1 MRLSVQSFQRK
12 FDPKDKNIEKKVDEY
27 SKTLI
32 QQIDTLS
39 KIAEAF
45 SNFAKMPSQNLET
58 LNIVQVVERALEIF
72 PSDQVKFNSMATKIL
87 VTADKDQVNRVV
99 TNLVKNAI
107 QSIPE
112 HRTPKIQVILEE
124 DPNDVQIRVKDNGTG
139 IEESIGEKIFQPKFT
154 TKTSGMGL
162 GLPMVKNII
171 ETYRGTI
178 SFETHLGEGTTFTL
192 TFPKQ
197 Q

>member
-1 MRLSVQSFQRK
+1 M
-12 FDPKDKNIEKKVDEY
+12 
-27 SKTLI
+27 
-32 QQIDTLS
+32 
-39 KIAEAF
+39 
-45 SNFAKMPSQNLET
+45 
-58 LNIVQVVERALEIF
+58 
-72 PSDQVKFNSMATKIL
+72 
-87 VTADKDQVNRVV
+87 V